1 MSLEILTPGLLTTV
15 QDAGRSGWRASGV
28 GVGGAADRYSL
39 EVANLLVGN
48 RLDAAVLEITLDGP
62 TVRLHRAAT
71 IALCGAQID
80 TLVDG
85 LALPAWRPIALPAGS
100 ILALGA
106 CRRGARAYLAING
119 GIDVALVLGSRS
131 TDLRATFGGHEGRAL
146 RAADVLPLAGASPR
160 LHDVSE
166 RAASLQPDDAPQIA
180 SWWIDADA
188 DLDFSD
194 SIAVRVLPGIDA
206 LHATDA
212 LHAQEFVVDA
222 ASNRQGLR
230 LRGTAL
236 QIADPRERISEPVV
250 PGTVQ
255 LPPDGQPIVLL
266 ADAQTVGGYPRIGHV
281 IAADLPRLAQRRA
294 GQYLRFVAIDAR
306 EAHRINA
313 EQRARLGRIAL
324 AIAGRR

>member
-1 MSLEILTPGLLTTV
+1 MSLEILTPGLLTSV

-28 GVGGAADRYSL
+28 GVGGAADGWSL
-39 EVANLLVGN
+39 RIANLLVGN
-48 RLDAAVLEITLDGP
+48 QLDAAVLEITLNGP
-62 TVRLHRAAT
+62 TLRLHRAAT

-80 TLVDG
+80 ALVDG
-85 LALPAWRPIALPAGS
+85 LALPGWRPIALPAGS
-100 ILALGA
+100 ILTLGA
-106 CRRGARAYLAING
+106 CRRGARACLAIDG

-131 TDLRATFGGHEGRAL
+131 TDLRAGFGGHEGRAL

-160 LHDVSE
+160 LRDVSE
-166 RAASLQPDDAPQIA
+166 RAASQPNDAPRIA
-180 SWWIDADA
+180 SWWIDADT

-194 SIAVRVLPGIDA
+194 SIAVRVLPGNAILDVPDA
-206 LHATDA
+206 LY
-212 LHAQEFVVDA
+212 AQEFVVDA

-236 QIADPRERISEPVV
+236 QIADTRERISEPVV

-294 GQYLRFVAIDAR
+294 GQHLRFLPIDAH
-306 EAHRINA
+306 EAHRINV
-313 EQRARLGRIAL
+313 EQRVRLGRIAL
-324 AIAGRR
+324 AIADRR